1 MTRTTNTE
9 KCRVIPAPRNPVVGF
24 LVTHP
29 NRGAKKHEDKKRKS
43 KMPTAGQVKRLLE
56 QEDKKEE

>member
-1 MTRTTNTE
+1 MTRTTNPQ
-9 KCRVIPAPRNPVVGF
+9 KVQSNLAPRNPIIGF

-29 NRGAKKHEDKKRKS
+29 NRGVKKHRDKKRES